1 MINYDNK
8 KKILLIDDNID
19 LLNSMASY
27 LISENFKV
35 HITTNGYN
43 ALQNLEIIQ
52 PDLIITDIIM
62 PNIDGYELVQK
73 IRSEQNQN
81 NIPIIFLTAKGMTPD
96 RILGYN
102 LGCNAYLTKP
112 FYPEELISIINNIFK
127 YIEVWKENLNKNTQ
141 ETKKQDEK
149 ENSVFDSLTS
159 REYNILLLVT
169 KGYTN
174 KEIAYKL
181 KSSLRN
187 IEKYVS
193 RLLNK
198 TQTRNRTEL
207 TKLTLLNGFNK
218 IKGE

>member
-1 MINYDNK
+1 MK
-8 KKILLIDDNID
+8 KTILLIDDDIN

-27 LISENFKV
+27 LISEDFRV
-35 HITTNGYN
+35 HIITNGYN
-43 ALQNLEIIQ
+43 ALKNLNIIK

-62 PNIDGYELVQK
+62 PHIDGYELIKK
-73 IRSEQNQN
+73 IRFEQNQH

-127 YIEVWKENLNKNTQ
+127 HLEIWKQNLNTNMHKIQ
-141 ETKKQDEK
+141 EKKQ
-149 ENSVFDSLTS
+149 NSVFNSLTPK
-159 REYNILLLVT
+159 EYNILLLVS

-174 KEIAYKL
+174 KEIAKAI

-187 IEKYVS
+187 TEKYVS

-198 TQTRNRTEL
+198 TKTRNRTEL
-207 TKLTLLNGFNK
+207 TQLTLLNYLNK
-218 IKGE
+218 PKGE

>member
-1 MINYDNK
+1 MIMK
-8 KKILLIDDNID
+8 KTILLIDDDIH

-27 LISENFKV
+27 LISEDFKV

-43 ALQNLEIIQ
+43 ALQNLTIIN

-62 PNIDGYELVQK
+62 PHIDGYELIK
-73 IRSEQNQN
+73 RIRSEQNQN

-112 FYPEELISIINNIFK
+112 FYPEELTSIINNIFK
-127 YIEVWKENLNKNTQ
+127 HLEFWQQNININKNIQ
-141 ETKKQDEK
+141 IIQDKK
-149 ENSVFDSLTS
+149 ENSVFNSMTS
-159 REYNILLLVT
+159 KEYNILLLVA

-174 KEIAYKL
+174 KEIAQKV
-181 KSSLRN
+181 KSSVRN

-198 TQTRNRTEL
+198 TKTRNRTEL
-207 TKLTLLNGFNK
+207 TKLTLLNDLNK
-218 IKGE
+218 SKGE